1 MNFPE
6 VLLKAGE
13 RGVYLSVHA
22 QPGAKN
28 SMLRGLHGDAI
39 KIAVKEAA
47 QDGKANRAIES
58 FIAKEL
64 GLAKSAISVTSG
76 HGSRSKRIFID
87 GDVEI
92 LSSKLQEWLKSY

>member
-6 VLLKAGE
+6 VLLKGRE
-13 RGVYLSVHA
+13 SGVYLSVHA

-28 SMLRGLHGDAI
+28 SVLRDLHGDAV

-64 GLAKSAISVTSG
+64 GLAKSAVSVTSG

-87 GDVEI
+87 GDVI
-92 LSSKLQEWLKSY
+92 QQTSGVVGTSS